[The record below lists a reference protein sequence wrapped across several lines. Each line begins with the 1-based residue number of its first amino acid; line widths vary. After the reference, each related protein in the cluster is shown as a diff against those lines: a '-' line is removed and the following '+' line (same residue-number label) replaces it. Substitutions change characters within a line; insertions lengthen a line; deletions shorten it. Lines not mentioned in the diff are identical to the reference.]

1 MRNATYASLLTILL
15 VACTATNNAVSDPVS
30 SAPAAPTGHEVSS
43 NAGNYRVIY
52 NARPESIPSG
62 ELFGLSVWILDASS
76 GEVAEDVELVV
87 DASMP
92 QHQHGM
98 NVRPSHSMDES
109 GEHHVDGMLFHMPG
123 AWTVTFDL
131 EREGITERAEVVIDV
146 N

>member
-1 MRNATYASLLTILL
+1 MRTAIIASLFTLL
-15 VACTATNNAVSDPVS
+15 FVACTAVDHTETVQVPVV
-30 SAPAAPTGHEVSS
+30 PTPIGTEVPS
-43 NAGNYRVIY
+43 NAGNYSVIY
-52 NARPESIPSG
+52 NARPASIPSG
-62 ELFGLSVWILDASS
+62 ELFGLSVWILDADSR
-76 GEVAEDVELVV
+76 EVAEDVALVV

-98 NVRPSHSMDES
+98 NVLPSHSVDEH
-109 GEHHVDGMLFHMPG
+109 GEHRVEGLLFHMPG